1 MPRPPSNADQALLS
15 SGRALYPLGGCAG
28 LSVRRVAEHA
38 GVRPGLFHY
47 HFQSK
52 QAFLSAVLQELYED
66 AFAAL
71 SAAAAAPGPAVDRL
85 GAVLRL
91 LGELLREQGAVI
103 GRIVIDLTQGE
114 PAVADFV
121 RANAPRHLALLAGLM
136 DEAERAGQIRPMP
149 PLQRMAFV
157 MGAVAA
163 PLIVGRGLLALLP
176 EHPLLANRIVP
187 DMLSAAATAVRVEL
201 VLGALRQGKECP

>member
-1 MPRPPSNADQALLS
+1 MSRPSSQADQALLA
-15 SGRALYPLGGCAG
+15 SGRALYPLGGCTG

-38 GVRPGLFHY
+38 GVQPGLFHY
-47 HFQSK
+47 HFRNK
-52 QAFLSAVLQELYED
+52 NAFLAAVLQGLYED

-71 SAAAAAPGPAVDRL
+71 SAAAAGPGPAVERL

-91 LGELLREQGAVI
+91 LGELLRDQGAVI
-103 GRIVIDLTQGE
+103 ARIVIDLAQGE

-121 RANAPRHLALLAGLM
+121 RANAPRHLALLAGLL

-163 PLIVGRGLLALLP
+163 PLIVARGLLALQP
-176 EHPLLANRIVP
+176 EHPLLADRIGP
-187 DMLSAAATAVRVEL
+187 DMLSAAATSARVEL
-201 VLGALRQGKECP
+201 VLSALCRERETP